1 MTKSEQETR
10 IERVIIAV
18 TELAP
23 VQQMW
28 GEALHFL
35 KESRAELHALF
46 VEDERW
52 HRAASLPFTREISR
66 VSGMDADFTMQ
77 RAIEVHKEAIDRAQ
91 QQLQQLATEAEHELA
106 FEVLPESDQER
117 IRDLVAGAQ
126 CVVIAPALADQP
138 VFRELK
144 KLGCRVLLIDVEHP
158 GTRSTTQ
165 LHIHR
170 RQGV

>member
-1 MTKSEQETR
+1 MTKSEQKTR
-10 IERVIIAV
+10 IERVVIAV

-28 GEALHFL
+28 GEALQL
-35 KESRAELHALF
+35 LEESRAELHALF

-66 VSGMDADFTMQ
+66 VSGMDVDFTIQ
-77 RAIEVHKEAIDRAQ
+77 RAIELHKEAIDRAQ
-91 QQLQQLATEAEHELA
+91 EQLQQLAAESEHELA

-117 IRDLVAGAQ
+117 IKDLVAGVR

-138 VFRELK
+138 VFEELK
-144 KLGCRVLLIDVEHP
+144 KLSCRVLLIRE
-158 GTRSTTQ
+158 
-165 LHIHR
+165 
-170 RQGV
+170 